1 MFLLIGSCHYPVAE
15 LVAQHAINKLFQ
27 TEKKVGNGGQWMTET
42 VKIVNS
48 RHATNP
54 YSEVN
59 NLTASE
65 NKNHVKP
72 DTFGSIFPTPQ

>member
-1 MFLLIGSCHYPVAE
+1 
-15 LVAQHAINKLFQ
+15 
-27 TEKKVGNGGQWMTET
+27 MTET
-42 VKIVNS
+42 VKIV
-48 RHATNP
+48 NP

-72 DTFGSIFPTPQ
+72 DTFGSIFPTPQWVNAPSPGGSYSSNSPLPEHRKWSNTPGEGGVEIEVSI

>member
-1 MFLLIGSCHYPVAE
+1 
-15 LVAQHAINKLFQ
+15 
-27 TEKKVGNGGQWMTET
+27 MTEI
-42 VKIVNS
+42 VKFVNS
-48 RHATNP
+48 RHATNS